1 MTREERQAHIRD
13 VVDSAP
19 LPSPEDLDRLRALL
33 QLSAR
38 TPAATATQRKRLAPA
53 AVAA

>member
-19 LPSPEDLDRLRALL
+19 LPGPEDLDRLRSLL
-33 QLSAR
+33 PLNAR
-38 TPAATATQRKRLAPA
+38 PTAVPATQRKRARSA
-53 AVAA
+53 AAA